1 MFNIREEVKKLP
13 SKPGV
18 YIMKDAY
25 DNILYIGKAVVLK
38 NRVSQYFRPSANL
51 SPRIRN
57 MVSRVH
63 SFEYIITNSETEAL
77 ILECN
82 LIKEHKPR
90 FNVLM
95 KDDKNYPYIKIT
107 INDEYPRIFITRK
120 IVKDGSKY
128 FGPYA
133 DSGAVK
139 EIVELVNKIFQLKT
153 CGRDLPKEIGKSR
166 TCLNFHINKC
176 LGPCQGYISAD
187 EYRKII
193 SEICDFLD
201 GKQQRIIGKL
211 EEQMKEASENME
223 FEKAAALRDRINSA
237 NVLLR
242 KQFVEEAGDSDTDI
256 DIVGLA
262 RGIDDACIQ
271 VFFVRGG
278 KLVGREN
285 FMFKGMMGIDDE
297 EIVSSFLKQFYSFII
312 YVPGKIL
319 VSNDI
324 EEKEV
329 IEKWLTEK
337 KGSRIEIKV
346 PQKGDKRNL
355 LEIARRNA
363 ELELHRQGIGY
374 DAALLQLKEMI
385 NIEMNLSRIE
395 AFDISNLSGSAVV
408 GAMAVFENGRMDR
421 SQYKRFKIKTVKGQ
435 DDPACINEV
444 ISRRLRRALNPNRND
459 SETRGFLKLPQLI
472 LIDGGINQLKAGIHA
487 VKELGLNIPC
497 AGMVKDRKH
506 KTRGLVTE
514 TGESIELKRNGQVM
528 KLISEIQEEVHRF
541 TVDYHRK
548 LRARETIRS
557 VLDNI
562 EGIGISRKKELLRH
576 FGSVEKIKEAS
587 VNELLKV
594 KAMNTKSAE
603 AVYKYFHNE

>member
-1 MFNIREEVKKLP
+1 MFDIKEEVKKLP
-13 SKPGV
+13 LKPGV

-25 DNILYIGKAVVLK
+25 DNILYIGKAAFLK
-38 NRVSQYFRPSANL
+38 KRVSQYFRPSANL
-51 SPRIRN
+51 SPRISN
-57 MVSRVH
+57 MVSRVD
-63 SFEYIITNSETEAL
+63 SFEYIITGSETEAL

-95 KDDKNYPYIKIT
+95 KDDKNYPYIKVT
-107 INDEYPRIFITRK
+107 MMDEFPKIYITRK
-120 IVKDGSKY
+120 IIKDGSKY

-139 EIVELVNKIFQLKT
+139 EIVNLINKIFQLKT
-153 CGRDLPKEIGKSR
+153 CSRDLPKEIGRGR
-166 TCLNFHINKC
+166 TCLNYHINQC
-176 LGPCQGYISAD
+176 LGPCQGYISSND
-187 EYRKII
+187 YREII
-193 SEICDFLD
+193 TEICNFLD
-201 GKQQRIIGKL
+201 GKHQRIIQRM
-211 EEQMKEASENME
+211 EQQMKEASENTE

-237 NVLLR
+237 NILLR
-242 KQFVEEAGDSDTDI
+242 KQFVEETGDSDTDI
-256 DIVGLA
+256 DIIGLA

-271 VFFVRGG
+271 VFFVRNG

-285 FMFKGMMGIDDE
+285 FLFKGMMGVDDE
-297 EIVSSFLKQFYSFII
+297 EIISSFLKQFYSLII
-312 YVPGKIL
+312 YIPRKIL
-319 VSNDI
+319 LSNNVQ
-324 EEKEV
+324 EKES

-337 KGSRIEIKV
+337 KGSRIEIRV

-374 DAALLQLKEMI
+374 DAALLQLKGML
-385 NIEMNLSRIE
+385 NIEKNIFRIE
-395 AFDISNLSGSAVV
+395 AFDISNLSSSAVV
-408 GAMAVFENGRMDR
+408 GAMVVFENGRMDK

-444 ISRRLRRALNPNRND
+444 ISRRLRRALSPNTTD
-459 SETRGFLKLPQLI
+459 AETRGFLKLPDLI
-472 LIDGGINQLKAGIHA
+472 LIDGGINQLRAGIQG
-487 VKELGLNIPC
+487 VRESNMNISC

-514 TGESIELKRNGQVM
+514 LEEDIELKKSGQVM

-548 LRARETIRS
+548 LRTRETINS
-557 VLDNI
+557 VLDDI
-562 EGIGISRKKELLRH
+562 EGIGITRKKELLKH
-576 FGSVEKIKEAS
+576 FGSIERIKEAS
-587 VNELLKV
+587 VEDLLNV
-594 KAMNTKSAE
+594 KTMNTKSAE
-603 AVYKYFHNE
+603 TVYKYFHNQ